1 MAFQIIFLFH
11 FVISTYYLTFKKNV
25 YFRQKKIRQDY
36 FFGVEKKRIPSF
48 YKNMSQKK
56 EILKNN

>member
-1 MAFQIIFLFH
+1 MAFQMIFLFH
-11 FVISTYYLTFKKNV
+11 FVISTYYLTFKKCL
-25 YFRQKKIRQDY
+25 FSTKKIRQDY

-48 YKNMSQKK
+48 YNNMSQNK

>member
-1 MAFQIIFLFH
+1 MFIFD
-11 FVISTYYLTFKKNV
+11 K
-25 YFRQKKIRQDY
+25 KKIRQDY

-56 EILKNN
+56 KY